1 MNAMKLALVL
11 GAFALP
17 VALAFAVIG
26 EAKTRPHRRHVSDRH
41 RYEERHERASTRI
54 EDFQRYRR
62 DRTGSEWDSS
72 CFSLPYLSPQY
83 ACSSRGGDGG
93 GM

>member
-1 MNAMKLALVL
+1 MNAIKLALVL
-11 GAFALP
+11 CAFALP
-17 VALAFAVIG
+17 VALAFAELA
-26 EAKTRPHRRHVSDRH
+26 EAKTRSHRRHVSDRH
-41 RYEERHERASTRI
+41 RYEERRDRATPRI

-62 DRTGSEWDSS
+62 DRRGSEWDSS
-72 CFSLPYLSPQY
+72 CFSLPYLPQQY